1 MASGWFSTRKVK
13 CTYVVE
19 WLLSLTPHTLQHS
32 DWLIEQGCLNI
43 RDIFNQKTCRLFWSS
58 QNYLQLKQIGST

>member
-43 RDIFNQKTCRLFWSS
+43 RDIFNQKTCRLF
-58 QNYLQLKQIGST
+58 